1 MGCRYLRELYFNP
14 QVNILFVFA
23 FVWKG
28 YIQVVMTAWHDN
40 RMVVTFTAMRVKIIN
55 KSNFQCQPAEEQ
67 IMPRVIA
74 CLLRHLPLLQVQHE
88 VIPQGDIN
96 YHTYYLRPI
105 TYSHVNQCE
114 DMLELSRVKLSN
126 H

>member
-1 MGCRYLRELYFNP
+1 MNALSILVDGLGMGILMNTLFQPAPVGCRYLRELYFNP

-40 RMVVTFTAMRVKIIN
+40 RMVVTFTAIRVKIIN

-74 CLLRHLPLLQVQHE
+74 CLLRHLPLLQVQLVGLCNTI
-88 VIPQGDIN
+88 VISSF
-96 YHTYYLRPI
+96 H
-105 TYSHVNQCE
+105 
-114 DMLELSRVKLSN
+114 
-126 H
+126 

>member
-1 MGCRYLRELYFNP
+1 MLCQLQPAPVGCRYLRELYFNP

-40 RMVVTFTAMRVKIIN
+40 RMVVTFTAIRVKIIN

-74 CLLRHLPLLQVQHE
+74 CLLRHLPLLQVQL
-88 VIPQGDIN
+88 VG
-96 YHTYYLRPI
+96 
-105 TYSHVNQCE
+105 
-114 DMLELSRVKLSN
+114 LSN
-126 H
+126 IIVILSFH